1 MIYWK
6 WMYNINIIDIREEDT
21 YDVSNMFM
29 EKIGPMKAN
38 GDTQI
43 AKYVHVNNKNE
54 GHKLLLLVNHNFIAN
69 YVVEVLTI
77 VHYEIKKLLAIKGQ
91 GFK

>member
-38 GDTQI
+38 GDT
-43 AKYVHVNNKNE
+43 
-54 GHKLLLLVNHNFIAN
+54 
-69 YVVEVLTI
+69 
-77 VHYEIKKLLAIKGQ
+77 
-91 GFK
+91 